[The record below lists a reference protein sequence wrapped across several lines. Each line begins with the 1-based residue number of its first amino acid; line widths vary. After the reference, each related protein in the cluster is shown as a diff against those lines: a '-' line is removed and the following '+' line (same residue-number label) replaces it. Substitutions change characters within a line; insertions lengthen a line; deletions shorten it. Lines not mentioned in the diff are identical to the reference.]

1 MKSDFCIPF
10 DKILINLKHAKI
22 NTFLECIFCWIFS
35 KRHKSAKSMY
45 IAIILNLT
53 LNERRQN
60 MSHVSINFLYLC
72 TEPVSVIDLYM

>member
-1 MKSDFCIPF
+1 MY
-10 DKILINLKHAKI
+10 ILLNI
-22 NTFLECIFCWIFS
+22 LE
-35 KRHKSAKSMY
+35 RHKSAKSMY
-45 IAIILNLT
+45 IAIMLNLT